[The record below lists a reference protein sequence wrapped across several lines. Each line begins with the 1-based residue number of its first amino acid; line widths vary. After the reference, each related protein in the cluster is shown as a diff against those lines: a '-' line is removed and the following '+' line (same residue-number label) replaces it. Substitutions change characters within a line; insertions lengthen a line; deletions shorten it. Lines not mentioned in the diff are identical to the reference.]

1 MIRAGVPA
9 ALITTSVFR
18 GLAESERQ
26 AKGAPDLPL
35 LVIDHPLGG
44 ERAEA
49 VALRA
54 GQAMAALSVAA
65 GRIAAGDRG

>member
-18 GLAESERQ
+18 GWRRASARQ
-26 AKGAPDLPL
+26 GAPDLPL

-54 GQAMAALSVAA
+54 GQAMQALAEAASPAA
-65 GRIAAGDRG
+65 RSRA

>member
-54 GQAMAALSVAA
+54 GQAMKALAAAA
-65 GRIAAGDRG
+65 GRSAAGARA